1 MRAINFRA
9 RSRVLSVVFLSVVL
23 ATLSAAQ
30 TPIQFGVF
38 YSCSRELRFKIFSCA
53 GNEPCSTCEIQAF
66 NGAQTPRRGPA
77 PRAQVMS
84 MVQACH
90 LETAAEEKAAAS
102 SRPAQQSAS
111 QASSNGI
118 SVGDSVEVIT

>member
-1 MRAINFRA
+1 MRTVNFRA
-9 RSRVLSVVFLSVVL
+9 QSRVLSVALLGIVL
-23 ATLSAAQ
+23 PTLSAAQ

-53 GNEPCSTCEIQAF
+53 GNEPGSTCEIQAF

-84 MVQACH
+84 MVKACH
-90 LETAAEEKAAAS
+90 LETAAEERAAAS
-102 SRPAQQSAS
+102 SQPAQQSAP
-111 QASSNGI
+111 QTSSN
-118 SVGDSVEVIT
+118 